1 MFNSNNSDENEQS
14 LLTSTTSPTVLDDNE
29 TSTLRSLPIDANMTI
44 INDDKE
50 GSLATRSV
58 DAMPAGNLTLFNADD
73 SNDDTVY
80 RSLSISMQPTLFAEP
95 QLQHN
100 STTLLGGKSGPT
112 MEPYEMA
119 NTKFSRLQQKVPDT
133 NNFKTDAM
141 EVENDFTFESFSDNS
156 KVSAAPDSLGAPVK
170 PSFINYCGDH
180 FDYNGTVE
188 YFLEQMDQVS
198 IECCCD
204 LSYNKQTYEFE
215 VLAYPTD
222 QKILYAIQIYSE
234 PKRNCH
240 VIEFRR
246 LDGPGFIYRNHI
258 MSVWTALNKRN
269 IGPGV
274 SSNARPMMPTL
285 NMESLDKDDD
295 YKVKAATLSPML
307 KMVASK
313 LLDVSR
319 TGLQMLIS
327 ATKATA
333 TQDALKETKAMTTVI
348 DVALASENAEI
359 DRCTGAVLREG
370 VIMHHEE
377 IKQRIIDLVIEKLTK
392 TLSKDISLQK
402 EIVEVQRN
410 YIAVLFNLCQI
421 NNGAYHDTLR
431 EKGALIVVGKIIAS
445 TECKRLENNAKNV
458 ATLLKPF

>member
-1 MFNSNNSDENEQS
+1 
-14 LLTSTTSPTVLDDNE
+14 
-29 TSTLRSLPIDANMTI
+29 
-44 INDDKE
+44 
-50 GSLATRSV
+50 
-58 DAMPAGNLTLFNADD
+58 
-73 SNDDTVY
+73 
-80 RSLSISMQPTLFAEP
+80 
-95 QLQHN
+95 
-100 STTLLGGKSGPT
+100 
-112 MEPYEMA
+112 
-119 NTKFSRLQQKVPDT
+119 
-133 NNFKTDAM
+133 
-141 EVENDFTFESFSDNS
+141 
-156 KVSAAPDSLGAPVK
+156 
-170 PSFINYCGDH
+170 
-180 FDYNGTVE
+180 
-188 YFLEQMDQVS
+188 
-198 IECCCD
+198 
-204 LSYNKQTYEFE
+204 
-215 VLAYPTD
+215 
-222 QKILYAIQIYSE
+222 
-234 PKRNCH
+234 
-240 VIEFRR
+240 
-246 LDGPGFIYRNHI
+246 

-370 VIMHHEE
+370 VIMHHDE

-421 NNGAYHDTLR
+421 NNGAYHDMLR